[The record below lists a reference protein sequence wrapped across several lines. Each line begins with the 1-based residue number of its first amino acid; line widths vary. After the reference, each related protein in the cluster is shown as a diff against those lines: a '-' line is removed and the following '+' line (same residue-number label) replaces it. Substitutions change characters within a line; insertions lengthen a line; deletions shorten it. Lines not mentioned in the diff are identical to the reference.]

1 MAMARNLDDLDLEG
15 CMMLANDIKRLRDE
29 QDFLRRGIHEAGVH
43 HACRMPNENPA
54 MKSLMRRGF
63 AVFVSTCASFH
74 ALFVAAIQ
82 TGLFVCAI
90 TKTCAS
96 ATGARIASCFGT
108 L

>member
-1 MAMARNLDDLDLEG
+1 MNKTFCAGAFMRLEYT
-15 CMMLANDIKRLRDE
+15 M
-29 QDFLRRGIHEAGVH
+29 
-43 HACRMPNENPA
+43 HAECQMKTPT